1 MIRVIRQGEGYV
13 PPWFERD
20 LKLIS
25 PDFSTLWDT
34 ESERF
39 IIVSPAPA
47 SIFSRGYVEE
57 YVVSEDGEY
66 APLDSVVLEAI
77 RKIIYEKER
86 DVSVEHGEKN
96 LDPLIKKMKR
106 ERIERKVRAMK
117 LYCEMKGDFYKK
129 WGKLWKTKT
138 FN

>member
-13 PPWFERD
+13 SPWFERE

-25 PDFSTLWDT
+25 PNFSVIWDK

-39 IIVSPAPA
+39 IIVSPAPNVF
-47 SIFSRGYVEE
+47 IRGYVEE
-57 YVVSEDGEY
+57 FVVSEDDQY

-77 RKIIYEKER
+77 RKILYEKQR
-86 DVSVEHGEKN
+86 DVSVEHGEKS

-106 ERIERKVRAMK
+106 ERIERKMRAMK
-117 LYCEMKGDFYKK
+117 LYLEMKGDFYKK

-138 FN
+138 FT